1 MNKILDENFDHS
13 WKYLAIQQLSYPDQ
27 VIISVENCLARE
39 NCFFTQDLLTCY
51 EEWRMKAVGKNCGSI
66 DQCVWRNKALTGL
79 WSKMLWSEILID
91 KGILYLS
98 HFLGEDLHN
107 YKSLLPHDQFLN
119 KWNLDL
125 HDITYND
132 YSNIR
137 IAIKGYCRNLGI
149 LNNFDLIDIE
159 STVSK
164 VFSIHPKPPVKECGI
179 SNLMTRYTCRP

>member
-1 MNKILDENFDHS
+1 
-13 WKYLAIQQLSYPDQ
+13 
-27 VIISVENCLARE
+27 
-39 NCFFTQDLLTCY
+39 
-51 EEWRMKAVGKNCGSI
+51 
-66 DQCVWRNKALTGL
+66 
-79 WSKMLWSEILID
+79 MLWSEILID

-98 HFLGEDLHN
+98 HFLGEDSHN

-137 IAIKGYCRNLGI
+137 IAIKGYCRNVGI

-159 STVSK
+159 STVPK
-164 VFSIHPKPPVKECGI
+164 VFSIHPKPPVKAGGI
-179 SNLMTRYTCRP
+179 RNLMTIRVDPKTLTPLKEWCKDLKITNNIDWVVVLNNTFITTTNNYKLIQFQYKLLTINLSRFSTNC